1 MIVPE
6 HWAEASDR
14 IDGAKTKRL
23 VKRFGWSDVS
33 VEEAQRHANQRV
45 ADAIAEMQRGEMLP
59 FTEPKVAYNGADGLP
74 IREEIID
81 RRGDAVL
88 TRNGYGALCLNTPDV
103 LFADVDVPHSSGCM
117 VYLGTFVVSVVGLFL
132 VAHQLDITN
141 PIFLVLFLSM
151 LSAAIFGSLIET
163 VRRRVSGTPHTIA
176 RKRIASFAKSHPQ
189 WKLRLYETP
198 MGFRVLVTHA
208 TFDPRGAEALDFFD
222 RIQADPVY
230 VRMCFNQ
237 NCFRARVSPKPWRIG
252 MSEHMKPRPGVWPIA
267 PERLPVRE
275 AWVKQY
281 DRARQQHAACRYVD
295 SFGNGR
301 PCREANEVQRWHDEL
316 SAANQAWPIA

>member
-6 HWAEASDR
+6 YWAEASER
-14 IDGAKTKRL
+14 IVGAKTKRQ
-23 VKRFGWSDVS
+23 VKRFGWSDIS
-33 VEEAQRHANQRV
+33 VEEAQQHANQRV
-45 ADAIAEMQRGEMLP
+45 ADAIAEIKRGEMLP

-88 TRNGYGALCLNTPDV
+88 TRNAYGALCLNTPDI
-103 LFADVDVPHSSGCM
+103 LFADVDVPQSSGCM
-117 VYLGTFVVSVVGLFL
+117 TYVVAYVVSVVVLSV
-132 VAHQLDITN
+132 VAFQLDITN

-151 LSAAIFGSLIET
+151 LSAALFGSLIET
-163 VRRRVSGTPHTIA
+163 VRRRVSGTPNTVA
-176 RKRIASFAKSHPQ
+176 RKRIASFAKSHPD

-222 RIQADPVY
+222 RIKADPVY

-237 NCFRARVSPKPWRIG
+237 NCFRARVSPKPWRVG
-252 MSEHMKPRPGVWPIA
+252 MSEHLKPRPGVWPIEPGRL
-267 PERLPVRE
+267 PERQ

-281 DRARQQHAACRYVD
+281 DQARQQHAACRYVD

-301 PCREANEVQRWHDEL
+301 PCREANEVQRWHDDL
-316 SAANQAWPIA
+316 SAANHDWPIA

>member
-6 HWAEASDR
+6 YWAEASER
-14 IDGAKTKRL
+14 IVGAKTKRK
-23 VKRFGWSDVS
+23 VKRFGWSDIS
-33 VEEAQRHANQRV
+33 VEEAQKHANQRV
-45 ADAIAEMQRGEMLP
+45 ADAIAEIKRGEMLP

-88 TRNGYGALCLNTPDV
+88 TRNAYGALCLNTPDI
-103 LFADVDVPHSSGCM
+103 LFADVDVPQSNGCAIY
-117 VYLGTFVVSVVGLFL
+117 VVAFVVSVVLLFVL
-132 VAHQLDITN
+132 SFQLDITN

-151 LSAAIFGSLIET
+151 LSAALFGSLIET
-163 VRRRVSGTPHTIA
+163 VRRRVSGTPETIA
-176 RKRIASFAKSHPQ
+176 RKRIASFAKSHPE

-198 MGFRVLVTHA
+198 MGYRVLVTHA

-222 RIQADPVY
+222 RIKADPVY

-237 NCFRARVSPKPWRIG
+237 NCFRARVSPKPWRVG
-252 MSEHMKPRPGVWPIA
+252 MSEHMKPRPGVWPISSD
-267 PERLPVRE
+267 RLPARE

-281 DRARQQHAACRYVD
+281 DQARQQHAACRYVD

-301 PCREANEVQRWHDEL
+301 PCQEANEVQRWHDDL
-316 SAANQAWPIA
+316 SAANQDWPIA

>member
-6 HWAEASDR
+6 YWAEASER
-14 IDGAKTKRL
+14 IVGAKTKRQ

-33 VEEAQRHANQRV
+33 VEEAQQHANQRV
-45 ADAIAEMQRGEMLP
+45 ADAIAEIKRGEMLP

-88 TRNGYGALCLNTPDV
+88 TRNAYGALCLNTPDV
-103 LFADVDVPHSSGCM
+103 LFADVDVPRSSGCM
-117 VYLGTFVVSVVGLFL
+117 TYVIAYVISVGVLSL
-132 VAHQLDITN
+132 VAHQMDITN

-151 LSAAIFGSLIET
+151 LSAALFGSMIET
-163 VRRRVSGTPHTIA
+163 VRRRVSGTPQTIA
-176 RKRIASFAKSHPQ
+176 RKRIASFAKSHPE
-189 WKLRLYETP
+189 WTLRLYETP

-222 RIQADPVY
+222 RIKADPVY

-237 NCFRARVSPKPWRIG
+237 NCFRARVSPKPWRVG

-267 PERLPVRE
+267 PERLPARE

-281 DRARQQHAACRYVD
+281 DQARQQHAACRYVD

-316 SAANQAWPIA
+316 SAANQDWPTA

>member
-6 HWAEASDR
+6 YWAEASDR

-33 VEEAQRHANQRV
+33 AEEAQQHANQRL
-45 ADAIAEMQRGEMLP
+45 ADAIAEMKRGEMLP

-88 TRNGYGALCLNTPDV
+88 TRNAYGALCLNTPDI
-103 LFADVDVPHSSGCM
+103 LFADVDVPQSSGCAI
-117 VYLGTFVVSVVGLFL
+117 YIGTFVVSAAILFL
-132 VAHQLDITN
+132 VAFQLKMEN

-151 LSAAIFGSLIET
+151 LSAALLGSLIET
-163 VRRRVSGTPHTIA
+163 VRRRVSGTPETIA
-176 RKRIASFAKSHPQ
+176 RKRIASFAKSHPE

-208 TFDPRGAEALDFFD
+208 MFDPRGAEALDFFD
-222 RIQADPVY
+222 RIKADPVY

-237 NCFRARVSPKPWRIG
+237 NCFRARVSPKPWRVG
-252 MSEHMKPRPGVWPIA
+252 MSEHMKPRPGVWPIS
-267 PERLPVRE
+267 PDRLPARE

-281 DRARQQHAACRYVD
+281 DQARQLHAACRYVD

-301 PCREANEVQRWHDEL
+301 PCWEANEVQRWHDDL
-316 SAANQAWPIA
+316 SAANQDWPIA